1 MRWFLGTSHGDW
13 DARTPTKL
21 SRKKKSLT
29 HHLEKSDK
37 SVTSIVEV
45 DIRIYPPISQP
56 ITIRSVL
63 HDADRQALPLTVDA
77 FVKSSSKKLNSDNA
91 EDEPEYHTHQQHI
104 ADSRDCKQQ

>member
-1 MRWFLGTSHGDW
+1 LGTSHGDW